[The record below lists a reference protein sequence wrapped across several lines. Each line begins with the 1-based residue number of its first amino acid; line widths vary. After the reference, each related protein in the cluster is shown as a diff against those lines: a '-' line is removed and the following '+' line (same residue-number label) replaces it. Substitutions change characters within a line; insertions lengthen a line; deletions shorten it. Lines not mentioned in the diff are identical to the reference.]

1 MAIQG
6 SPQPI
11 PLCINT
17 GSLMSS
23 TKELFGLDEL
33 GIAVSI
39 VGGFLQAATS
49 KIFITIP
56 WGILLY
62 SFIFLYSIRYLRLKT
77 DSRVFV
83 ICYGIGWLSIALLMS
98 TKLLA
103 GDLVLTNNLLAKIYL
118 IGSVIVL
125 GAMSTLPLK
134 K

>member
-1 MAIQG
+1 MK
-6 SPQPI
+6 
-11 PLCINT
+11 
-17 GSLMSS
+17 
-23 TKELFGLDEL
+23 TKISNLLASILL

-49 KIFITIP
+49 KVFKTIP

-62 SFIFLYSIRYLRLKT
+62 LFIFLYSIRYVRLNT

-83 ICYGIGWLSIALLMS
+83 ISYGVGWLSIALLMS

-103 GDLVLTNNLLAKIYL
+103 GDLVLTDNLLAKIYL
-118 IGSVIVL
+118 LGSVIIL
-125 GAMSTLPLK
+125 GAMSSLPLK